1 MAFVLDTGERGK
13 VTLLE
18 TDGQIVA
25 FEAPFAAPPGSTLS
39 GVLDGTTYK
48 VKVRGSKRLPTGDG
62 EPVRFRIEGKFF
74 DLTKTMRDRVLAE
87 R

>member
-1 MAFVLDTGERGK
+1 MSFVLDTGERGK
-13 VTLLE
+13 ATLLE
-18 TDGQIVA
+18 TDGQIVT

-48 VKVRGSKRLPTGDG
+48 VKVRGSKRLDG
-62 EPVRFRIEGKFF
+62 EPARFRIEGKFF
-74 DLTKTMRDRVLAE
+74 DLTKAMRERVLAE